1 MSIVDPIRELVLLV
15 RSGHQILH
23 LNSDED
29 DRIAAL
35 LLHVAERLD
44 HPLFIWTRIR
54 GLGRVDLPGTVYD
67 TDDPAKAFR
76 HVAASDQPALYHFK
90 DLAPHLGQDAIVAA
104 HMREAGEKLRD
115 VGGAIL
121 VTGADLTLPESV
133 DRMVTPVTLP
143 GPTPDEYR
151 DLISQIVRDMTKRQ
165 YVEMSLSP
173 DDITLLV
180 RHLAGLTLME
190 SEKILTKAI
199 IEDGK
204 LTLEDIRHVIDA
216 KVAVVERDGLLE
228 YYPVE
233 SALSN
238 IADLR
243 SLKAW
248 LAKRKAVVTQP
259 ERAEEF
265 GLDFPRGVLLL
276 GVPGCGKSLS
286 AKAVAAEWHMPLL
299 KLDPSNLYNKYI
311 GESERNFKRA
321 MRTAEQIAP
330 VVLWIDELEKAFATG
345 GEDGGVSQRVL
356 GSFLTWMQDRNGDVF
371 VVATANDI
379 SRLPAEFLRK
389 GRFDEI
395 FFVDLPDAATRAEI
409 FRIHL
414 TNRGQD
420 SSAFHLETLG
430 AATDGYS
437 GSEIEEVV
445 VSSLYTAFSTSA
457 ELTMELLLSEAEG
470 TVPLS
475 VSRAEHVEE
484 LRAWARERARP
495 AN

>member
-1 MSIVDPIRELVLLV
+1 MVVL
-15 RSGHQILH
+15 
-23 LNSDED
+23 
-29 DRIAAL
+29 
-35 LLHVAERLD
+35 
-44 HPLFIWTRIR
+44 
-54 GLGRVDLPGTVYD
+54 
-67 TDDPAKAFR
+67 
-76 HVAASDQPALYHFK
+76 QPFK
-90 DLAPHLGQDAIVAA
+90 
-104 HMREAGEKLRD
+104 KN
-115 VGGAIL
+115 
-121 VTGADLTLPESV
+121 
-133 DRMVTPVTLP
+133 TPN
-143 GPTPDEYR
+143 
-151 DLISQIVRDMTKRQ
+151 
-165 YVEMSLSP
+165 
-173 DDITLLV
+173 
-180 RHLAGLTLME
+180 
-190 SEKILTKAI
+190 
-199 IEDGK
+199 
-204 LTLEDIRHVIDA
+204 
-216 KVAVVERDGLLE
+216 
-228 YYPVE
+228 YPVE
-233 SALSN
+233 SSLSE

-243 SLKAW
+243 GLKAW

-321 MRTAEQIAP
+321 MRTAEKVAP

-345 GEDGGVSQRVL
+345 GEDGGVSQPVL
-356 GSFLTWMQDRNGDVF
+356 GSLLTWMQDRKGDVF

-395 FFVDLPDAATRAEI
+395 FFVDLPDTATRGEI

-414 TNRGQD
+414 ASRGQD
-420 SSAFHLETLG
+420 SSAFDLG
-430 AATDGYS
+430 ILADATTGFS

-445 VSSLYTAFSTSA
+445 VSSLYTAFSTSD
-457 ELTMELLLSEAEG
+457 ELTMALLLSEAEG